1 MIVAQSAWPSEPFG
15 DYEVKWTDYE
25 SPMRQIYIDA
35 SVFNNKDVGF
45 VRELLLKQS
54 PEFQAFILA
63 SARLICEASEGLG
76 E

>member
-15 DYEVKWTDYE
+15 DYEVKWMNYE
-25 SPMRQIYIDA
+25 PPMRQIWIDA

-45 VRELLLKQS
+45 IKDMLLKQS
-54 PEFQAFILA
+54 PEFRAFILE
-63 SARLICEASEGLG
+63 SARLICEAGKE